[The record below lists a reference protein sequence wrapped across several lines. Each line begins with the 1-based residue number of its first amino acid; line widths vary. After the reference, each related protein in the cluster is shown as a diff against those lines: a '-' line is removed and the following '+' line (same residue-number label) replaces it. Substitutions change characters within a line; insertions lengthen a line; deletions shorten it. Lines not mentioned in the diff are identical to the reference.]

1 MLSAQLANMIA
12 RQPADLASGVHIG
25 LDLSCGWSR
34 RWSQVNQTGSADMCP
49 SAYLRRGAPA
59 KQPPPPGASAA
70 ARQAPP
76 AAAAARRRTAL
87 GQHRHHAVV
96 GDQPSRLPVVTR
108 SARHIPHRSACHTA
122 ASSPPS
128 RWRQGRRIPNTLP
141 RTATTRIF
149 RDPSLDDTPRSR
161 KVTIS
166 SSARRRR
173 RGSVDDAH
181 VGPGSRLLPCRG
193 SARCLRRKPH
203 LRRKTANS
211 PG

>member
-12 RQPADLASGVHIG
+12 RQPADTASGVHIG

-141 RTATTRIF
+141 RTATTH
-149 RDPSLDDTPRSR
+149 LPRSE
-161 KVTIS
+161 S
-166 SSARRRR
+166 RRRAPAEE
-173 RGSVDDAH
+173 SHNLMQCPQATAWLSDDAH
-181 VGPGSRLLPCRG
+181 VGPGSRLLPCRQ
-193 SARCLRRKPH
+193 SARRLRRKPR